1 MASSSPNLNGRE
13 NRRSDATIGSRTP
26 DISLAGRSE
35 YRVAHH
41 RWTSYISTAISPN
54 GKWLV
59 CATRNE
65 IRMFGLGS
73 LTTGH
78 VLDACQTI
86 RSSSLPEHEKIQEVA
101 ISQSVVAILTTSS
114 LIVYGLSESEN
125 IDTTH
130 PIYTGSINLGGT
142 WIPHSLNIFEREWT
156 DPNGRSWG
164 WIAVG
169 GQGETAVRIF
179 SLSWGNCWTMNK
191 RAVTLKCTVNTG
203 SIRLVAF
210 SPSLLNDPN
219 HPLVFGVNS
228 SNMIYCWDLRELG
241 RGCGVDISWQ
251 PEGTSVSGDS
261 VSHHE
266 RHIRGTC

>member
-41 RWTSYISTAISPN
+41 LWTSYISTAISPN

-65 IRMFGLGS
+65 IRMFNLGF

-86 RSSSLPEHEKIQEVA
+86 SSSSLPEHEKIQEVA
-101 ISQSVVAILTTSS
+101 ISQSVVTILTTSS
-114 LIVYGLSESEN
+114 LIVYGISESGK
-125 IDTTH
+125 ID
-130 PIYTGSINLGGT
+130 PIHTGSISLGGT

-156 DPNGRSWG
+156 DPNDRSCG

-169 GQGETAVRIF
+169 GQGETAVKIF
-179 SLSWGNCWTMNK
+179 SLSWGNCWTMNE

-219 HPLVFGVNS
+219 HPLIFGVNS
-228 SNMIYCWDLRELG
+228 SNVIYCWDLRGLG
-241 RGCGVDISWQ
+241 RRREVDVSWNL
-251 PEGTSVSGDS
+251 EGTSVSGDS

-266 RHIRGTC
+266 RHIPGAC